1 VLYVKT
7 TGGEAAQAV
16 AAVRRIWAGYNPDFP
31 FDYSFL
37 DQRFAELYQSDE
49 QVGRLFRLFAGIAIF
64 LSCLGLFGLAAYTA
78 QVRTREIGIRKVLGA
93 SLGSIIVLLS
103 RDFLRLVV
111 IAILVASPLS
121 WLYLRGWLQDFVYRI
136 PIGWWVFVLAG
147 GAAILLAL
155 LTIGWQALR
164 AAMAN
169 PVDSLRSE

>member
-1 VLYVKT
+1 M
-7 TGGEAAQAV
+7 
-16 AAVRRIWAGYNPDFP
+16 
-31 FDYSFL
+31 
-37 DQRFAELYQSDE
+37 
-49 QVGRLFRLFAGIAIF
+49 LFRSFAGLAIF
-64 LSCLGLFGLAAYTA
+64 ISCMGLLGLAMFTA
-78 QVRTREIGIRKVLGA
+78 EQRTREIGIRKVLGA

-111 IAILVASPLS
+111 IAIVVASPLS

-155 LTIGWQALR
+155 VTIGWQAIR

-169 PVDSLRSE
+169 PVDSLRSAD